1 MATITWSE
9 RMSVG
14 VPEVDADHKTLVG
27 LINHLH
33 RSIGDPE
40 EYATLGSVL
49 KSLEDYAADHFARE
63 ERMMAAARYPGL
75 AVHIQAHFRLAQE
88 VSKLNELY
96 HADRTSVRAKDCLDF
111 LHKWLVEHICTTDM
125 DYRGWVVGH
134 EGAASVAGAV
144 TMTGP
149 ARGQGAASIDWRG
162 LGILVVDDNA
172 NFCEIMRTVL
182 QGVGVEDID
191 LAVDLAGARA
201 ALERRPY
208 HVAVSDW
215 HVGAESGLDLVAWI
229 RAHPRLARL
238 PVLLLSGH
246 ERVANRDVAVAAGA
260 DEFMEKPISARGL
273 LICLA
278 RLLARRDKECEA

>member
-1 MATITWSE
+1 MAGINWSE

-14 VPEVDADHKTLVG
+14 VPEIDADHKTLIG

-33 RSIGDPE
+33 RSIGDTE

-49 KSLEDYAADHFARE
+49 KSLDDYAAHHFARE

-75 AVHIQAHFRLAQE
+75 HVHIRAHFRLAQE
-88 VSKLNELY
+88 VHKLNESY
-96 HADRTSVRAKDCLDF
+96 DADRTAVRAQDCLSF
-111 LHKWLVEHICTTDM
+111 LHNWLIDHICSTDM
-125 DYRGWVVGH
+125 GYRGWVVGH

-149 ARGQGAASIDWRG
+149 AQGQGAAAIDWTG

-172 NFCEIMRTVL
+172 NFCEIMRTIL

-191 LAVDLAGARA
+191 LATDLATARA

-208 HVAVSDW
+208 QAVVGDW

-229 RAHPRLARL
+229 RVHPRLARL

-246 ERVANRDVAVAAGA
+246 ERAANRDVAIAAGA
-260 DEFMEKPISARGL
+260 DDFMEKPISARGL

-278 RLLARRDKECEA
+278 RLLTRKDKEEDA

>member
-1 MATITWSE
+1 MAVINWSE

-33 RSIGDPE
+33 RSIGDTE

-75 AVHIQAHFRLAQE
+75 SVHIRAHFRLAQQVRE
-88 VSKLNELY
+88 LNRLY
-96 HADRTSVRAKDCLDF
+96 DRDRMAVRARDCLDF
-111 LHKWLVEHICTTDM
+111 LHKWLIEHICSTDM

-134 EGAASVAGAV
+134 EGAASVAGEV
-144 TMTGP
+144 TLTGP
-149 ARGQGAASIDWRG
+149 AQGQGAAAIDWRG
-162 LGILVVDDNA
+162 LAILVVDDNS

-182 QGVGVEDID
+182 QGVGVTDID
-191 LAVDLAGARA
+191 LAGDLAAARA

-208 HVAVSDW
+208 DAAVTDW
-215 HVGAESGLDLVAWI
+215 HVGTESGLDLVAWI
-229 RAHPRLARL
+229 RAHPDLARL

-246 ERVANRDVAVAAGA
+246 ERLANRDVAIAAGA
-260 DEFMEKPISARGL
+260 DDFMEKPISARGL

-278 RLLARRDKECEA
+278 RLLTRTDKESEA